1 MTKEEEK
8 KLDKLIAEFP
18 LKDQYAMICEFYAR
32 ALYKMWETYGEWIR
46 DEYRTFEV
54 ADCYIGNFEL
64 RFIVDNKID
73 WDTFYAWYTYDLAMH
88 YGQELGKKEAI
99 VINIDHWCKGFPEE
113 MKVPK
118 ETYEKWEREL
128 WEKTLKDASEN

>member
-32 ALYKMWETYGEWIR
+32 ELNKMWGTDGEWIR

-73 WDTFYAWYTYDLAMH
+73 WDTFYAWYTYWLCTM
-88 YGQELGKKEAI
+88 GRNLGRRKPSLSI
-99 VINIDHWCKGFPEE
+99 
-113 MKVPK
+113 
-118 ETYEKWEREL
+118 
-128 WEKTLKDASEN
+128 